1 MCGHQGQYVEIG
13 SLLPLCRFWGS
24 TSGCEAWGQ
33 TTLVTEPTC
42 PDEELLIEGYEK
54 TVGAKLWA
62 P

>member
-1 MCGHQGQYVEIG
+1 MWKLVLFFHCVD
-13 SLLPLCRFWGS
+13 
-24 TSGCEAWGQ
+24 SGDQRQVVRLGGQ